1 MMKKILLLIL
11 IVMSQN
17 FVFAQE
23 EENSA
28 TIIFND
34 STTLKGYGEIKKES
48 IYFSLTP
55 NGKKSEWSYD
65 AVIGIIFSGYGYS
78 ERYEYVLA
86 EKATKPV
93 LMELIEEGNINL
105 YRKNSLKMNL
115 GLDFNNGVNLNNSHL
130 INTTTSRNYPTNFSS
145 TFYVKRSTEEKA
157 TDLSSGFK
165 KQSLKYFA
173 DCEIIITKLNRRDFT
188 SDKILEMVTYYNNY
202 CDGEEN

>member
-1 MMKKILLLIL
+1 MFK
-11 IVMSQN
+11 N
-17 FVFAQE
+17 FAFSQE

-86 EKATKPV
+86 EKSTKPV

-115 GLDFNNGVNLNNSHL
+115 GLSFNNGGNFNNQQMNNATAS
-130 INTTTSRNYPTNFSS
+130 SNYHSDFSS
-145 TFYVKRSTEEKA
+145 TFYVKRNSEEVA
-157 TDLSSGFK
+157 TNLSAGFK

-173 DCEIIITKLNRRDFT
+173 DCEIIITKLNRKDFT

-202 CDGEEN
+202 CDSEEN